1 MAAKKLA
8 DVDISSSYDSII
20 VNDNGAI
27 RQVSKNDI
35 IAPYNNLKNELD
47 AEIEAERERI
57 DNLISKTDNTD
68 GMIDELKGDIG
79 NLEALLR
86 TIQEKLNSGSSSVD
100 TVTVNEI
107 NDMIVEYFENKTV
120 SEVEA

>member
-1 MAAKKLA
+1 MAAKKLT
-8 DVDISSSYDSII
+8 DVDISSSYDSVI

-35 IAPYNNLKNELD
+35 IAPYNNLKSELD
-47 AEIEAERERI
+47 TEISAERERI
-57 DNLISKTDNTD
+57 NNLISKTDD
-68 GMIDELKGDIG
+68 ADSKIDELKGDITS
-79 NLEALLR
+79 LEALLR
-86 TIQEKLNSGSSSVD
+86 TIQDKLNSGSSSVD

>member
-1 MAAKKLA
+1 MSVVNPLKK
-8 DVDISSSYDSII
+8 
-20 VNDNGAI
+20 GATLEQL
-27 RQVSKNDI
+27 RRVQE
-35 IAPYNNLKNELD
+35 YE
-47 AEIEAERERI
+47 
-57 DNLISKTDNTD
+57 D
-68 GMIDELKGDIG
+68 GKIDELKTDIG